1 MVFSIY
7 VAAVVYVV
15 RIMLKLTNIW
25 ITLNLPI
32 FFCKWGVTEL
42 TSKLKSLAYENDRVT
57 ILAVKRFKKNKRLKW
72 TKVDIANSSLVPSYT
87 IEGI

>member
-1 MVFSIY
+1 MVFGIY

-57 ILAVKRFKKNKRLKW
+57 ILAVKWFKKTRGMSEQK
-72 TKVDIANSSLVPSYT
+72 
-87 IEGI
+87 